1 MRQKINKLITIRVS
15 SIIKAHLLYSPA
27 MEAELIQVTSTATKH
42 ANRFFLSLL
51 GGFFLTSLGFEGWFW
66 IGWVVSFGGFEC
78 FLLFVVVEARNKLGS
93 TLLILVLTSLK
104 INTNLYVDLIALS
117 STRFKSS
124 SIKFSLT
131 TVLSRR

>member
-1 MRQKINKLITIRVS
+1 MQIDSSSPYLGVS
-15 SIIKAHLLYSPA
+15 
-27 MEAELIQVTSTATKH
+27 
-42 ANRFFLSLL
+42 
-51 GGFFLTSLGFEGWFW
+51 FLTSLGFEGWFW

-131 TVLSRR
+131 TVLSRREVKYATSYFSSVFSLVA